1 MKFIIENFIKWK
13 NYFSIIIQTMFVS
26 YDATI
31 SRFFLEQYQK
41 GLRLFFIVGVI
52 SYSVY
57 AIFDYTQGFYL
68 LIFLRLIIIIL
79 CFLPILIYYKKLGF
93 TQMKYVSNLSLF
105 LILIF
110 EMETQMQATDVP
122 FFHSSTWFVDILIIL
137 IHAMYFQGTPIQ
149 YSIYWLTLI
158 TYYCF
163 RSFLKADGNI
173 NAVIINVWMYHFE
186 AWLFGS
192 VFNFWWFRIRYE
204 RTLADIRLKEEY
216 EKRISIEKELSR
228 VKEREA
234 IFADIHD
241 NLGGK
246 LLDLSLQLNQIDTQ
260 NPISSN
266 LKVKI
271 DRTLSEVL
279 KGLRNRL
286 LVFEDMTKIEKNFAE
301 GLELFLVRR
310 YSLADRKIQL
320 SIDSNIREF
329 FLRKEQ
335 IPLLINII
343 TELVNNDLK
352 YGFGIS
358 KWSIFYDKNI
368 LRILMDSNTNWN
380 SSVNQPRNGYTTIRK
395 RLSLLNANYTEE
407 IENLI
412 YRFAINLATNKD

>member
-1 MKFIIENFIKWK
+1 
-13 NYFSIIIQTMFVS
+13 
-26 YDATI
+26 
-31 SRFFLEQYQK
+31 
-41 GLRLFFIVGVI
+41 
-52 SYSVY
+52 
-57 AIFDYTQGFYL
+57 
-68 LIFLRLIIIIL
+68 
-79 CFLPILIYYKKLGF
+79 
-93 TQMKYVSNLSLF
+93 
-105 LILIF
+105 
-110 EMETQMQATDVP
+110 METQMQATDVP